1 MNSAAV
7 DVVGI
12 GNAIVD
18 VIAHADERFLADEG
32 LAKGAMTLI
41 EIGRASCRERV

>member
-1 MNSAAV
+1 MPPATI

-18 VIAHADERFLADEG
+18 VIAHADERVSRRR
-32 LAKGAMTLI
+32 KRSP
-41 EIGRASCRERV
+41 RAR

>member
-32 LAKGAMTLI
+32 LPR
-41 EIGRASCRERV
+41 GR